1 MTQNTS
7 VTPAP
12 TKTKPA
18 KNLYEPY
25 DTPMWFWRGLR
36 AFARFIFTLI
46 LDVHI
51 SGREHVPAKGACI
64 VASNHLSWVDVPL
77 VPAYMRRKVVYMAKE
92 ELFYGRL
99 GWFVR
104 LLGAFPVKR
113 GEADRQSLR
122 AADTQ
127 LKAGKIFI
135 IFPEGTRSKTHRMAK
150 GHVGLGMI
158 ALRSGVPVIPV
169 AVYGSEKTL
178 KTFRPRVTVIFGEPM
193 ILAPRGNKITREDI
207 EEATDAVMRR
217 IASMLPPEYRGMY
230 GDELSSGELDQ
241 G

>member
-1 MTQNTS
+1 MTQNSS
-7 VTPAP
+7 VTPTPVKA
-12 TKTKPA
+12 KPV

-25 DTPMWFWRGLR
+25 DTPMWFWHGLR
-36 AFARFIFTLI
+36 AFARFAFAII
-46 LDVHI
+46 LDVHV
-51 SGREHVPAKGACI
+51 SGLENIPQQGACI
-64 VASNHLSWVDVPL
+64 VASNHLNWMDVPL
-77 VPAYMRRKVVYMAKE
+77 VPAYMRRKGVYMAKE

-99 GWFVR
+99 GWLVR

-135 IFPEGTRSKTHRMAK
+135 IFPEGTRSKTHQLAK

-169 AVYGSEKTL
+169 AVCGSEKSL
-178 KTFRPRVTVIFGEPM
+178 KTFRPRVTITYGEP
-193 ILAPRGNKITREDI
+193 ITLTPKGNKITREDI
-207 EEATDAVMRR
+207 KEATDAVMLR
-217 IASMLPPEYRGMY
+217 IASMLPPQYRGVY
-230 GDELSSGELDQ
+230 GEEAV
-241 G
+241 

>member
-1 MTQNTS
+1 
-7 VTPAP
+7 
-12 TKTKPA
+12 
-18 KNLYEPY
+18 
-25 DTPMWFWRGLR
+25 
-36 AFARFIFTLI
+36 
-46 LDVHI
+46 
-51 SGREHVPAKGACI
+51 
-64 VASNHLSWVDVPL
+64 
-77 VPAYMRRKVVYMAKE
+77 
-92 ELFYGRL
+92 
-99 GWFVR
+99 VR